1 MIANTVGDATSAAA
15 SFAFQSGPSRRDL
28 IDAVKAISA
37 TDIVG
42 NRDELTFVF
51 DRASQEAIVKVID
64 RQTNEVI
71 MQVPAAYL
79 LALAKALKQP
89 RS

>member
-1 MIANTVGDATSAAA
+1 MNVNSMGDATATAGSLALPNV
-15 SFAFQSGPSRRDL
+15 PSRRE
-28 IDAVKAISA
+28 IADAVKAISA
-37 TDIVG
+37 TDVVG
-42 NRDELTFVF
+42 NRDELTFVL
-51 DRASQEAIVKVID
+51 DRSSQEAIVRVID

-89 RS
+89 R